1 MQDVIAQSE
10 HDDVLH
16 SQVLDYPLHA
26 PRPICVLER
35 PIVLAVQTI
44 HDVPLK
50 LFEQVYLVLQV
61 FRMLRRRVRF
71 ANVDRSIDTSTGCDH
86 LPRCDVVKVAMQR
99 N

>member
-71 ANVDRSIDTSTGCDH
+71 ANVDRSIDTSAGCDH